1 MRTELLAVGPAELGS
16 CSPLFQCQWE
26 SEPSSWALPIVPL
39 HASPA
44 TRELVRIP
52 YVLRRVPAAAFGS
65 VVPFTDSWSA
75 GDIVLARVEKIG
87 KNARIELTNG
97 RPCALHVGDLL
108 AVVFGN
114 RYATMQ
120 FEGYARAR
128 GDECDLLSMGGL
140 CGIVESRHAAVPD
153 ASRLR
158 LIGALGDGEGRR
170 LKLRSFALPAPTI
183 TRRPRVVVVCGSSM
197 DAGKT

>member
-140 CGIVESRHAAVPD
+140 CGLMTSKHDTVPD
-153 ASRLR
+153 STKLKLLGAMGGPDDRPLR
-158 LIGALGDGEGRR
+158 LAD
-170 LKLRSFALPAPTI
+170 FALSETLS
-183 TRRPRVVVVCGSSM
+183 PR
-197 DAGKT
+197 

>member
-1 MRTELLAVGPAELGS
+1 MRTESLAVGQTSLGAS
-16 CSPLFQCQWE
+16 RPLYECQWG

-39 HASPA
+39 HGSPPTA
-44 TRELVRIP
+44 ELVRIP
-52 YVLRRVPAAAFGS
+52 YVLRRVPPAAFGS
-65 VVPFTDSWSA
+65 VVPLSGPREA
-75 GDIVLARVEKIG
+75 GDIVLTRVEKIG
-87 KNARIELTNG
+87 KNARIELTHG

-140 CGIVESRHAAVPD
+140 CGVMASKHDAVPESTKLKLLGAMGGPD
-153 ASRLR
+153 GRPLR
-158 LIGALGDGEGRR
+158 LAD
-170 LKLRSFALPAPTI
+170 FAL
-183 TRRPRVVVVCGSSM
+183 SE
-197 DAGKT
+197 